1 MPAPAMLAALAKRRV
16 ILRASAAAI
25 TALFVVGAVAFSACV
40 AVFGIDGVSAAP
52 ACQPGGLSD
61 DLATEDA
68 VPVNIVP
75 GGEAPVGLSARQA
88 AVARGY
94 VSIGNQLGVPRDGQI
109 VAIMMALQESSL
121 RVLANSNVPASLRFP
136 HDGVGSDHD
145 SLGTAQQRPAAGWG
159 SVEQLMDP
167 AYNVRA
173 FYGGP
178 AGPNRGSPRGLL
190 DIPGWQFM
198 SKGQAAQ
205 AVQVSAFP
213 ELYARWEREASAIV
227 DALAGGVA
235 ASSCIESP
243 EASIPALQ
251 HANLTQIRKDILRF
265 TQAGLG
271 GRYVWGGTAF
281 KAWDCS
287 GYVQW
292 IYRQAGI
299 NLPRVEQWRVG
310 VRTRTPQP
318 GDLVVQN
325 AQGPNNWGP
334 VGIYAGDGK
343 MYLQV
348 PLRSGNSR
356 NYVSQLSDEIAV
368 IIVSYETGGGG
379 LPRGVSRRPQ
389 HGPTIQGDHA
399 SPKFWN
405 SVKFL
410 DALFRTSMRHEN

>member
-1 MPAPAMLAALAKRRV
+1 MAAPAILAALARRRL
-16 ILRASAAAI
+16 IFRASVAAA
-25 TALFVVGAVAFSACV
+25 TALVMVGALAFSACV
-40 AVFGIDGVSAAP
+40 AALGIIPVSDSPSCPSAGAGTDP
-52 ACQPGGLSD
+52 LSGSD
-61 DLATEDA
+61 DQG
-68 VPVNIVP
+68 PSS
-75 GGEAPVGLSARQA
+75 LSARQSV
-88 AVARGY
+88 VAGQY
-94 VSIGNQLGVPRDGQI
+94 ISVGKQLGVPRDGQI
-109 VAIMMALQESSL
+109 IAIMMSLQESSL

-159 SVEQLMDP
+159 TVEQLMDP

-178 AGPNRGSPRGLL
+178 SGPNHGSPRGLL

-213 ELYARWEREASAIV
+213 ELYARWESEASAIV
-227 DALAGGVA
+227 DALDSGA
-235 ASSCIESP
+235 AADTCVGPANASP
-243 EASIPALQ
+243 PALQ
-251 HANLTQIRKDILRF
+251 DTKVSQIRKDILRF
-265 TQAGLG
+265 TQEGVG
-271 GRYVWGGTAF
+271 GKYVWGGTTF

-325 AQGPNNWGP
+325 AQGPNNWGH
-334 VGIYAGDGK
+334 VGIYAGDGM
-343 MYLQV
+343 MYSALNPSV
-348 PLRSGNSR
+348 GTLLHP
-356 NYVSQLSDEIAV
+356 IA
-368 IIVSYETGGGG
+368 
-379 LPRGVSRRPQ
+379 
-389 HGPTIQGDHA
+389 
-399 SPKFWN
+399 WN
-405 SVKFL
+405 L
-410 DALFRTSMRHEN
+410 DTAYFDLLT